1 MTPPDSLSDDLLP
14 DLGSTAHL
22 MNSIGVRLVGQ
33 LRDVTP
39 QGRRRPG
46 TSPTARN
53 PRKSTTNG

>member
-1 MTPPDSLSDDLLP
+1 MTVPDSLSDDLLP

-22 MNSIGVRLVGQ
+22 MSSIGVRLVGQ

-39 QGRRRPG
+39 PGRRRQDV
-46 TSPTARN
+46 SPTARK